1 MERKRLMTLG
11 FNSRKA
17 FVLTCGITLA
27 VGALAW
33 HAQAD
38 QWNKKTILTV
48 STPVQVRDT
57 LLEPGQYVLKL
68 LDSQSD
74 RHIVQIFNGD
84 QTHIISTV
92 LAIPA
97 YRVEPRG
104 HTAFTFWET
113 PPGYAKALR
122 TWYYPGDN
130 FGQEFPYPKQLAMLT
145 TTSSNAVET
154 QTEQAQ
160 TQEAPP
166 PPQQEEQ
173 QAQTQEQTEVA
184 QATPPPAPAEQPQE
198 TTPAPAPQPET
209 LPKTGT
215 AYPLVGFAGLL
226 MIGLYGLLRLKRFV

>member
-1 MERKRLMTLG
+1 MKLSLG
-11 FNSRKA
+11 NSRKA
-17 FVLTCGITLA
+17 LAMTCGIVVA
-27 VGALAW
+27 VGGLAW
-33 HAQAD
+33 RAQAD

-48 STPVQVRDT
+48 SQPVQVRDT

-74 RHIVQIFNGD
+74 RHVVQIFNGD

-92 LAIPA
+92 LAVPA

-145 TTSSNAVET
+145 AASTSTAAETT

-160 TQEAPP
+160 TQEAAP
-166 PPQQEEQ
+166 PPQQEQE

-198 TTPAPAPQPET
+198 ATPAPAQQPET
-209 LPKTGT
+209 LPKT
-215 AYPLVGFAGLL
+215 ASFYPAVGLAGFLL
-226 MIGLYGLLRLKRFV
+226 IGLYGFMRLKRTA